1 MGIWS
6 KNCQHLP
13 ARRKVIQCAGCLP
26 NSISLFSGLVALV
39 AGLVALALLD
49 GSARAGQPK
58 ISYIQT
64 FRTNQLLIHFDT
76 EANLTYILEY
86 SDTLNSN
93 GLPSG
98 VWSILY
104 VTPTNLPFPDH
115 YIVLD
120 NRTSPQRFYRL
131 HVIP

>member
-1 MGIWS
+1 M
-6 KNCQHLP
+6 
-13 ARRKVIQCAGCLP
+13 
-26 NSISLFSGLVALV
+26 ALA
-39 AGLVALALLD
+39 AGLAALALFD

-58 ISYIQT
+58 ISYIQP

-76 EANLTYILEY
+76 EANLTYFLEY

-98 VWSILY
+98 VWSNLY
-104 VTPTNLPFPDH
+104 VTPTYLPFPHH

-120 NRTSPQRFYRL
+120 NRTSPQRFYLL